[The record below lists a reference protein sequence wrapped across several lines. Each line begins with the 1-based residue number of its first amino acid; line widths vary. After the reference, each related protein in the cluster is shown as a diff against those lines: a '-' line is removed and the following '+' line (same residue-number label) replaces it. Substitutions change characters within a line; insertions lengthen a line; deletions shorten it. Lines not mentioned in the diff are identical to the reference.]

1 MVVTKTFDVDLVRLE
16 VPPTWACMQ
25 GDANSRAICYRLY
38 ADGSSYEIPSGVS
51 LRIAYEKADKTSGV
65 YSQLPD
71 GSSAYEISGNT
82 VTIRLIEDISAKSGM
97 ALVQPILY
105 DSDGN
110 TLGIWYTEIIVRRG
124 VSKESSSTGVN
135 YSSYENDIGTLQA
148 KVKRLESLVDGG
160 STPETYGITQ
170 SCTNCTSSSNISAVN
185 KNDSFTATYT
195 PDSGYS
201 SVSFIVKMGG
211 TDITTSSVSGNKV
224 TISKV
229 TGNVA
234 ITANGVREIT
244 YTVSFSGVSG
254 IPSQTV
260 AAGGY
265 ASEPATPTK
274 DGYIFDGWYNGN
286 SKWNFKTDKVT
297 SNITLT
303 AKFNELKKYTIT
315 TNYSESGIP
324 SKTTTVNSGESYS
337 ATIEIPYAN
346 YRFESATVKMGGMD
360 ITSTALSGKKVTINK
375 VTDNVVITVN
385 VNQTFQII
393 KTTRGV
399 TLSNTTSVIAK
410 GSSYECTVTPTSGYN
425 AVTITVRQG
434 SSTGTDVTGKYVSGN
449 KINIP
454 SVTFDVYIT
463 ANGVREITYTVS
475 FSGVSGIP
483 SQTVAAGGYASE
495 PATPTKDG
503 YIFDGW
509 YNGNSKWNFKTD
521 KVTSNITL
529 TAKFN
534 ELKKYTITTNYSE
547 SGIPSK
553 TTTVNSGESYSAT
566 IEIPYA
572 NYRFESATVKM
583 GGMDITSTALSGK
596 KVTINKVTDNVV
608 ITVNVNQT
616 FQIIKTTR
624 GVTLSNTTSVIA
636 KGSSYECTV
645 TPTSGYNAVTITVR
659 QGSSTGTD
667 VTGKYVSGNKI
678 NIPSVTFDVYITANG
693 YTLSNYDVVNNL
705 TNCTTSNNATTV
717 EADAHYTAT
726 VTRSGDYKLKAL
738 TVKMGGTDITRD
750 VVTYSTGSYGI
761 RTYISATIDIPKVT
775 GKVEITGT
783 GAMWHWMK
791 LTYSSCSKKQTTG
804 CVDDSVHANYAWDG
818 DTFVQAYKPDKGYTS
833 VSITVK
839 RGGSSGTDVT
849 SNVVGKT
856 TIDGVSYDSVTIS
869 NVKDEYYIRASGT
882 T

>member
-1 MVVTKTFDVDLVRLE
+1 MVVTKTFNVDLVRLE

-38 ADGSSYEIPSGVS
+38 ADGLSYEIPSGVS

-110 TLGIWYTEIIVRRG
+110 TLGIWYTEIVVRRG

-195 PDSGYS
+195 PNSGFS

-211 TDITTSSVSGNKV
+211 TDITTSSVRGNKV

-234 ITANGVREIT
+234 ITANGVRETT

-265 ASEPATPTK
+265 VSEPATPTK

-315 TNYSESGIP
+315 TNYSESSIP

-337 ATIEIPYAN
+337 ATIQIPYAN
-346 YRFESATVKMGGMD
+346 YGFESATVKMGGRD

-385 VNQTFQII
+385 VHQTFQIV
-393 KTTRGV
+393 KTTYGV
-399 TLSNTTSVIAK
+399 TLSNTASAIAK

-425 AVTITVRQG
+425 AVTITVR
-434 SSTGTDVTGKYVSGN
+434 
-449 KINIP
+449 
-454 SVTFDVYIT
+454 
-463 ANGVREITYTVS
+463 E
-475 FSGVSGIP
+475 
-483 SQTVAAGGYASE
+483 
-495 PATPTKDG
+495 
-503 YIFDGW
+503 
-509 YNGNSKWNFKTD
+509 
-521 KVTSNITL
+521 
-529 TAKFN
+529 
-534 ELKKYTITTNYSE
+534 
-547 SGIPSK
+547 
-553 TTTVNSGESYSAT
+553 
-566 IEIPYA
+566 
-572 NYRFESATVKM
+572 
-583 GGMDITSTALSGK
+583 
-596 KVTINKVTDNVV
+596 
-608 ITVNVNQT
+608 
-616 FQIIKTTR
+616 
-624 GVTLSNTTSVIA
+624 
-636 KGSSYECTV
+636 
-645 TPTSGYNAVTITVR
+645 
-659 QGSSTGTD
+659 GSSTGTD

-705 TNCTTSNNATTV
+705 TNCTTSNNATSV

-738 TVKMGGTDITRD
+738 TVKMGGTDITHD
-750 VVTYSTGSYGI
+750 VVTYSTGFYGV
-761 RTYISATIDIPKVT
+761 RTYISATIDIPKIT

-791 LTYSSCSKKQTTG
+791 LTYSSCSTKQTTG

-818 DTFVQAYKPDKGYTS
+818 DTFVQAYEPDKGYTS

>member
-1 MVVTKTFDVDLVRLE
+1 MVVTKTFNVDLVRLE

-110 TLGIWYTEIIVRRG
+110 TLGIWCTEIIVRRG

-195 PDSGYS
+195 PNSGFS
-201 SVSFIVKMGG
+201 SVSFIIKMGG
-211 TDITTSSVSGNKV
+211 TDITTSSVNGNKV
-224 TISKV
+224 TINKV

-234 ITANGVREIT
+234 ITANGVRKIT

-265 ASEPATPTK
+265 ASEPPTPTK

-346 YRFESATVKMGGMD
+346 YGFESATVKMGGRD

-385 VNQTFQII
+385 VHQTFQIVA
-393 KTTRGV
+393 TTYGV
-399 TLSNTTSVIAK
+399 TLSNTTSVIK
-410 GSSYECTVTPTSGYN
+410 RGSSYECTVTPTSGYN
-425 AVTITVRQG
+425 AVTITVHEG
-434 SSTGTDVTGKYVSGN
+434 SSTGTDVTNKYVSGN

-454 SVTFDVYIT
+454 SVTF
-463 ANGVREITYTVS
+463 N
-475 FSGVSGIP
+475 
-483 SQTVAAGGYASE
+483 
-495 PATPTKDG
+495 
-503 YIFDGW
+503 
-509 YNGNSKWNFKTD
+509 
-521 KVTSNITL
+521 
-529 TAKFN
+529 
-534 ELKKYTITTNYSE
+534 
-547 SGIPSK
+547 
-553 TTTVNSGESYSAT
+553 
-566 IEIPYA
+566 
-572 NYRFESATVKM
+572 
-583 GGMDITSTALSGK
+583 
-596 KVTINKVTDNVV
+596 
-608 ITVNVNQT
+608 
-616 FQIIKTTR
+616 
-624 GVTLSNTTSVIA
+624 
-636 KGSSYECTV
+636 
-645 TPTSGYNAVTITVR
+645 
-659 QGSSTGTD
+659 
-667 VTGKYVSGNKI
+667 
-678 NIPSVTFDVYITANG
+678 VYITANG

-738 TVKMGGTDITRD
+738 TVKMGGTDITHD
-750 VVTYSTGSYGI
+750 VVTYSTGSYGV
-761 RTYISATIDIPKVT
+761 RTYISATIDIPKIT

-791 LTYSSCSKKQTTG
+791 LTYSSCSTKQTTG

-818 DTFVQAYKPDKGYTS
+818 DTFVQAYEPDKGYTS

-882 T
+882 RESDTL

>member
-1 MVVTKTFDVDLVRLE
+1 MVVTKTFNVDLVRLE

-38 ADGSSYEIPSGVS
+38 ADGLSYEIPSGVS

-82 VTIRLIEDISAKSGM
+82 VTIRLIEDVSAKSGM
-97 ALVQPILY
+97 ALIQPILY

-195 PDSGYS
+195 PNSGFS

-234 ITANGVREIT
+234 ITANGVRETT

-265 ASEPATPTK
+265 ASEPPIPTK

-346 YRFESATVKMGGMD
+346 YGFESATVKMGGRD
-360 ITSTALSGKKVTINK
+360 ITSTALSGKKVT
-375 VTDNVVITVN
+375 DNVVITVN
-385 VNQTFQII
+385 VHQTFRIVA
-393 KTTRGV
+393 TTYGV
-399 TLSNTTSVIAK
+399 TLSNTTSVIK
-410 GSSYECTVTPTSGYN
+410 RGSSYECTVTPTSGYN

-434 SSTGTDVTGKYVSGN
+434 SSTGTDVTNKYVSGN

-454 SVTFDVYIT
+454 SVTF
-463 ANGVREITYTVS
+463 N
-475 FSGVSGIP
+475 
-483 SQTVAAGGYASE
+483 
-495 PATPTKDG
+495 
-503 YIFDGW
+503 
-509 YNGNSKWNFKTD
+509 
-521 KVTSNITL
+521 
-529 TAKFN
+529 
-534 ELKKYTITTNYSE
+534 
-547 SGIPSK
+547 
-553 TTTVNSGESYSAT
+553 
-566 IEIPYA
+566 
-572 NYRFESATVKM
+572 
-583 GGMDITSTALSGK
+583 
-596 KVTINKVTDNVV
+596 
-608 ITVNVNQT
+608 
-616 FQIIKTTR
+616 
-624 GVTLSNTTSVIA
+624 
-636 KGSSYECTV
+636 
-645 TPTSGYNAVTITVR
+645 
-659 QGSSTGTD
+659 
-667 VTGKYVSGNKI
+667 
-678 NIPSVTFDVYITANG
+678 VYITANG

-717 EADAHYTAT
+717 EADASYTAT
-726 VTRSGDYKLKAL
+726 VTHSPDYALKTL
-738 TVKMGGTDITRD
+738 TVKMGGTDITND
-750 VVTYSTGSYGI
+750 VVTYSTNKYNVP
-761 RTYISATIDIPKVT
+761 TYVSASIKIPKVT
-775 GKVEITGT
+775 GKVEITGIGAHQYNMFGTKSGCSLYRESGTISGWT
-783 GAMWHWMK
+783 GVVWE
-791 LTYSSCSKKQTTG
+791 G
-804 CVDDSVHANYAWDG
+804 ANYNAL
-818 DTFVQAYKPDKGYTS
+818 YKPSSEYTR

-839 RGGSSGTDVT
+839 KGSSSGTDVT
-849 SNVVGKT
+849 SSVVGKT
-856 TIDGVSYDSVTIS
+856 TFNGVSYDSVTIY
-869 NVKDEYYIRASGT
+869 NVKDNYYINARGT

>member
-1 MVVTKTFDVDLVRLE
+1 MVVTKTFNVDLVRLE

-38 ADGSSYEIPSGVS
+38 ADGLSYEIPSGVS

-160 STPETYGITQ
+160 STSETYGITQ

-195 PDSGYS
+195 PNSGFS

-234 ITANGVREIT
+234 ITANGVRETT

-265 ASEPATPTK
+265 ASEPPTPTK

-315 TNYSESGIP
+315 TNYSDSSIP

-337 ATIEIPYAN
+337 ATIQIPYAN
-346 YRFESATVKMGGMD
+346 YGFESATVKMGGRD

-385 VNQTFQII
+385 VHQTFQIVA
-393 KTTRGV
+393 TTRGV
-399 TLSNTTSVIAK
+399 TLSNTTSVVK
-410 GSSYECTVTPTSGYN
+410 RGSSYECTVTPTSGYN
-425 AVTITVRQG
+425 AVTITVHEG
-434 SSTGTDVTGKYVSGN
+434 SSTGTDVTNKYVSGN

-454 SVTFDVYIT
+454 SVTF
-463 ANGVREITYTVS
+463 N
-475 FSGVSGIP
+475 
-483 SQTVAAGGYASE
+483 
-495 PATPTKDG
+495 
-503 YIFDGW
+503 
-509 YNGNSKWNFKTD
+509 
-521 KVTSNITL
+521 
-529 TAKFN
+529 
-534 ELKKYTITTNYSE
+534 
-547 SGIPSK
+547 
-553 TTTVNSGESYSAT
+553 
-566 IEIPYA
+566 
-572 NYRFESATVKM
+572 
-583 GGMDITSTALSGK
+583 
-596 KVTINKVTDNVV
+596 
-608 ITVNVNQT
+608 
-616 FQIIKTTR
+616 
-624 GVTLSNTTSVIA
+624 
-636 KGSSYECTV
+636 
-645 TPTSGYNAVTITVR
+645 
-659 QGSSTGTD
+659 
-667 VTGKYVSGNKI
+667 
-678 NIPSVTFDVYITANG
+678 VYITANG

-705 TNCTTSNNATTV
+705 TNCTTSNNATSV

-738 TVKMGGTDITRD
+738 TVKMGGTDITHD

-761 RTYISATIDIPKVT
+761 RTYISATIDIPKIT

-791 LTYSSCSKKQTTG
+791 LTYSSCSTKQTTG

-818 DTFVQAYKPDKGYTS
+818 DTFVQAYEPDKGYTS

-869 NVKDEYYIRASGT
+869 NVKDTYYIRASGT
-882 T
+882 R

>member
-1 MVVTKTFDVDLVRLE
+1 MVVTKTFNVDLVRLE

-38 ADGSSYEIPSGVS
+38 ADGLSYEIPSGVS

-82 VTIRLIEDISAKSGM
+82 VTIRLIEDVSAKSGM
-97 ALVQPILY
+97 ALIQPILY

-195 PDSGYS
+195 PNSGFS

-234 ITANGVREIT
+234 ITANGVRETT

-265 ASEPATPTK
+265 ASEPPIPTK

-346 YRFESATVKMGGMD
+346 YGFESATVKMGGRD

-385 VNQTFQII
+385 VHQTFRIVA
-393 KTTRGV
+393 TTYGV
-399 TLSNTTSVIAK
+399 TLSNTTSVIK
-410 GSSYECTVTPTSGYN
+410 RGSSYECTVTPTSGYN

-434 SSTGTDVTGKYVSGN
+434 SSTGTDVTNKYVSGN

-454 SVTFDVYIT
+454 SVTF
-463 ANGVREITYTVS
+463 N
-475 FSGVSGIP
+475 
-483 SQTVAAGGYASE
+483 
-495 PATPTKDG
+495 
-503 YIFDGW
+503 
-509 YNGNSKWNFKTD
+509 
-521 KVTSNITL
+521 
-529 TAKFN
+529 
-534 ELKKYTITTNYSE
+534 
-547 SGIPSK
+547 
-553 TTTVNSGESYSAT
+553 
-566 IEIPYA
+566 
-572 NYRFESATVKM
+572 
-583 GGMDITSTALSGK
+583 
-596 KVTINKVTDNVV
+596 
-608 ITVNVNQT
+608 
-616 FQIIKTTR
+616 
-624 GVTLSNTTSVIA
+624 
-636 KGSSYECTV
+636 
-645 TPTSGYNAVTITVR
+645 
-659 QGSSTGTD
+659 
-667 VTGKYVSGNKI
+667 
-678 NIPSVTFDVYITANG
+678 VYITANG

-705 TNCTTSNNATTV
+705 TNCTTSNNATTM
-717 EADAHYTAT
+717 EADASYTAT
-726 VTRSGDYKLKAL
+726 VTHSPDYALKTL
-738 TVKMGGTDITRD
+738 TVKMGGTDITND
-750 VVTYSTGSYGI
+750 VVTYSTNKYNVP
-761 RTYISATIDIPKVT
+761 TYVSASIKIPKVT
-775 GKVEITGT
+775 GKVEITGIGAHQYNMFGTKSGCSLYRESGTISGWT
-783 GAMWHWMK
+783 GVVWE
-791 LTYSSCSKKQTTG
+791 G
-804 CVDDSVHANYAWDG
+804 ANYNAL
-818 DTFVQAYKPDKGYTS
+818 YKPSSEYTR

-839 RGGSSGTDVT
+839 KGSSSGTDVT
-849 SNVVGKT
+849 SSVVGKT
-856 TIDGVSYDSVTIS
+856 TFNGVSYDSVTIY
-869 NVKDEYYIRASGT
+869 NVKDNYYINARGT

>member
-1 MVVTKTFDVDLVRLE
+1 MVVTKMFNVDLVRLE

-110 TLGIWYTEIIVRRG
+110 TLGIWCTEIIVRRG

-195 PDSGYS
+195 PNSGYS

-234 ITANGVREIT
+234 ITANGVRETT

-315 TNYSESGIP
+315 TNYSESSIP

-337 ATIEIPYAN
+337 ATIQISYAN
-346 YRFESATVKMGGMD
+346 YGFESATVKMGGRD

-385 VNQTFQII
+385 VHQTFQIVA
-393 KTTRGV
+393 TTRGV
-399 TLSNTTSVIAK
+399 TLSNTTSVIK
-410 GSSYECTVTPTSGYN
+410 RGSSYECTVTPTSGYN
-425 AVTITVRQG
+425 AVTITVHEG
-434 SSTGTDVTGKYVSGN
+434 SSTGTDVTNKYVSGN

-454 SVTFDVYIT
+454 SVTF
-463 ANGVREITYTVS
+463 N
-475 FSGVSGIP
+475 
-483 SQTVAAGGYASE
+483 
-495 PATPTKDG
+495 
-503 YIFDGW
+503 
-509 YNGNSKWNFKTD
+509 
-521 KVTSNITL
+521 
-529 TAKFN
+529 
-534 ELKKYTITTNYSE
+534 
-547 SGIPSK
+547 
-553 TTTVNSGESYSAT
+553 
-566 IEIPYA
+566 
-572 NYRFESATVKM
+572 
-583 GGMDITSTALSGK
+583 
-596 KVTINKVTDNVV
+596 
-608 ITVNVNQT
+608 
-616 FQIIKTTR
+616 
-624 GVTLSNTTSVIA
+624 
-636 KGSSYECTV
+636 
-645 TPTSGYNAVTITVR
+645 
-659 QGSSTGTD
+659 
-667 VTGKYVSGNKI
+667 
-678 NIPSVTFDVYITANG
+678 VYITANG

-705 TNCTTSNNATTV
+705 TNCTTSNNATSV

-738 TVKMGGTDITRD
+738 TVKMGGTDITHD
-750 VVTYSTGSYGI
+750 VVTYSTGSYGV
-761 RTYISATIDIPKVT
+761 RTYISATIDIPKIT

-791 LTYSSCSKKQTTG
+791 LTYSSCSTKQTTG

-818 DTFVQAYKPDKGYTS
+818 DTFVQAYEPDKGYTS

-882 T
+882 R

>member
-1 MVVTKTFDVDLVRLE
+1 MVVTKTFNVDLVRLE

-82 VTIRLIEDISAKSGM
+82 VIIRLIEDISAKSGM

-110 TLGIWYTEIIVRRG
+110 TLGIWCTEIVVRRG

-135 YSSYENDIGTLQA
+135 YSSYENDIGILQA

-195 PDSGYS
+195 PNSGYS

-234 ITANGVREIT
+234 ITANGVRETT

-303 AKFNELKKYTIT
+303 AKFNELTKYTIT

-324 SKTTTVNSGESYS
+324 SKITIVHSGESYS
-337 ATIEIPYAN
+337 AAIEIPSN
-346 YRFESATVKMGGMD
+346 YGFESATVKMGGRD
-360 ITSTALSGKKVTINK
+360 ITSTALSGKKVTINN

-385 VNQTFQII
+385 VHQTFQIV
-393 KTTRGV
+393 KTTYGV

-425 AVTITVRQG
+425 AVTITVREG

-454 SVTFDVYIT
+454 SVTF
-463 ANGVREITYTVS
+463 N
-475 FSGVSGIP
+475 
-483 SQTVAAGGYASE
+483 
-495 PATPTKDG
+495 
-503 YIFDGW
+503 
-509 YNGNSKWNFKTD
+509 
-521 KVTSNITL
+521 
-529 TAKFN
+529 
-534 ELKKYTITTNYSE
+534 
-547 SGIPSK
+547 
-553 TTTVNSGESYSAT
+553 
-566 IEIPYA
+566 
-572 NYRFESATVKM
+572 
-583 GGMDITSTALSGK
+583 
-596 KVTINKVTDNVV
+596 
-608 ITVNVNQT
+608 
-616 FQIIKTTR
+616 
-624 GVTLSNTTSVIA
+624 
-636 KGSSYECTV
+636 
-645 TPTSGYNAVTITVR
+645 
-659 QGSSTGTD
+659 
-667 VTGKYVSGNKI
+667 
-678 NIPSVTFDVYITANG
+678 VYITANG

-717 EADAHYTAT
+717 EADASYTAT
-726 VTRSGDYKLKAL
+726 VTHSPDYALKTL
-738 TVKMGGTDITRD
+738 TVKMGGTDITND
-750 VVTYSTGSYGI
+750 VVTYSTNKYNVP
-761 RTYISATIDIPKVT
+761 TYVSASIKIPKVT
-775 GKVEITGT
+775 GKVEITGIGAHQYNMLGTKSGCSLYRESGMISGWT
-783 GAMWHWMK
+783 GVVWE
-791 LTYSSCSKKQTTG
+791 G
-804 CVDDSVHANYAWDG
+804 ANYNAL
-818 DTFVQAYKPDKGYTS
+818 YKPSSEYTR

-839 RGGSSGTDVT
+839 KGSSSGTDVT
-849 SNVVGKT
+849 SSVVGKT
-856 TIDGVSYDSVTIS
+856 TFNGVSYDSVTIY
-869 NVKDEYYIRASGT
+869 NVKDNYYINARGT

>member
-1 MVVTKTFDVDLVRLE
+1 MVVTKTFNVDLVRLE

-38 ADGSSYEIPSGVS
+38 ADGLSYEIPSGVS

-97 ALVQPILY
+97 ALIQPILY

-110 TLGIWYTEIIVRRG
+110 TLGIWYTEIVVRRE

-135 YSSYENDIGTLQA
+135 YSSYENDIGILQA

-195 PDSGYS
+195 PNSGFS

-234 ITANGVREIT
+234 ITANGVRKIT

-346 YRFESATVKMGGMD
+346 YRFESATVKMGGRD

-385 VNQTFQII
+385 VHQTFQIVA
-393 KTTRGV
+393 TTYGV
-399 TLSNTTSVIAK
+399 TLSNTTSVIK
-410 GSSYECTVTPTSGYN
+410 RGSSYECTVTPTSGYN

-434 SSTGTDVTGKYVSGN
+434 SSTGTDVTNKYVSGN

-454 SVTFDVYIT
+454 SVTF
-463 ANGVREITYTVS
+463 N
-475 FSGVSGIP
+475 
-483 SQTVAAGGYASE
+483 
-495 PATPTKDG
+495 
-503 YIFDGW
+503 
-509 YNGNSKWNFKTD
+509 
-521 KVTSNITL
+521 
-529 TAKFN
+529 
-534 ELKKYTITTNYSE
+534 
-547 SGIPSK
+547 
-553 TTTVNSGESYSAT
+553 
-566 IEIPYA
+566 
-572 NYRFESATVKM
+572 
-583 GGMDITSTALSGK
+583 
-596 KVTINKVTDNVV
+596 
-608 ITVNVNQT
+608 
-616 FQIIKTTR
+616 
-624 GVTLSNTTSVIA
+624 
-636 KGSSYECTV
+636 
-645 TPTSGYNAVTITVR
+645 
-659 QGSSTGTD
+659 
-667 VTGKYVSGNKI
+667 
-678 NIPSVTFDVYITANG
+678 VYITANG

-705 TNCTTSNNATTV
+705 TNCTTSNNATSV

-738 TVKMGGTDITRD
+738 TVKMGGTDITHD
-750 VVTYSTGSYGI
+750 VVTYSTGSYGV
-761 RTYISATIDIPKVT
+761 RTYISATIDIPKIT

-791 LTYSSCSKKQTTG
+791 LTYSSCSTKQTTG

-818 DTFVQAYKPDKGYTS
+818 DTFVQAYEPDKGYTS

-882 T
+882 R

>member
-1 MVVTKTFDVDLVRLE
+1 MVVTKTFNVDLVRLE
-16 VPPTWACMQ
+16 VPPTRACMQ

-38 ADGSSYEIPSGVS
+38 ADGLSYEIPSGVS

-110 TLGIWYTEIIVRRG
+110 ILGIWYTEIVVRRG

-195 PDSGYS
+195 PNSGFS

-211 TDITTSSVSGNKV
+211 TDITTSSVRGNKV
-224 TISKV
+224 AISKV

-234 ITANGVREIT
+234 ITANGVRETT

-265 ASEPATPTK
+265 VSEPATPTK

-315 TNYSESGIP
+315 TNYSESSIP

-337 ATIEIPYAN
+337 ATIQIPYAN
-346 YRFESATVKMGGMD
+346 YGFESATVKMGGRD

-385 VNQTFQII
+385 VHQTFQIV
-393 KTTRGV
+393 KTTYGV
-399 TLSNTTSVIAK
+399 TLSNTTNVIAK

-425 AVTITVRQG
+425 AVTITVR
-434 SSTGTDVTGKYVSGN
+434 
-449 KINIP
+449 
-454 SVTFDVYIT
+454 
-463 ANGVREITYTVS
+463 E
-475 FSGVSGIP
+475 
-483 SQTVAAGGYASE
+483 
-495 PATPTKDG
+495 
-503 YIFDGW
+503 
-509 YNGNSKWNFKTD
+509 
-521 KVTSNITL
+521 
-529 TAKFN
+529 
-534 ELKKYTITTNYSE
+534 
-547 SGIPSK
+547 
-553 TTTVNSGESYSAT
+553 
-566 IEIPYA
+566 
-572 NYRFESATVKM
+572 
-583 GGMDITSTALSGK
+583 
-596 KVTINKVTDNVV
+596 
-608 ITVNVNQT
+608 
-616 FQIIKTTR
+616 
-624 GVTLSNTTSVIA
+624 
-636 KGSSYECTV
+636 
-645 TPTSGYNAVTITVR
+645 
-659 QGSSTGTD
+659 GSSTGTD

-705 TNCTTSNNATTV
+705 TNCTTSNNATSV

-738 TVKMGGTDITRD
+738 TVKMGGTDITHD
-750 VVTYSTGSYGI
+750 VVTYSTGSYGV
-761 RTYISATIDIPKVT
+761 RTYISATIDIPKIT

-791 LTYSSCSKKQTTG
+791 LTYSSCSTKQTTG

-818 DTFVQAYKPDKGYTS
+818 DTFVQAYEPDKGYTS

>member
-1 MVVTKTFDVDLVRLE
+1 MVVTKTFNVDLVRLE

-25 GDANSRAICYRLY
+25 GDANSRAICYQLY
-38 ADGSSYEIPSGVS
+38 ADGLRYEIPSGVS

-110 TLGIWYTEIIVRRG
+110 TLGIWYTEIVVRRG

-170 SCTNCTSSSNISAVN
+170 SCTNCTSSSSISAVN

-195 PDSGYS
+195 PNSGFS

-211 TDITTSSVSGNKV
+211 TDITTSSVRGNKV

-265 ASEPATPTK
+265 ASEPPTPTK

-337 ATIEIPYAN
+337 ATIQIPYAN
-346 YRFESATVKMGGMD
+346 YGFESATVKMGGRD

-385 VNQTFQII
+385 VHQTFQIV
-393 KTTRGV
+393 KTTYGV
-399 TLSNTTSVIAK
+399 TLSNTASVIAK

-425 AVTITVRQG
+425 AVTITVR
-434 SSTGTDVTGKYVSGN
+434 
-449 KINIP
+449 
-454 SVTFDVYIT
+454 
-463 ANGVREITYTVS
+463 E
-475 FSGVSGIP
+475 
-483 SQTVAAGGYASE
+483 
-495 PATPTKDG
+495 
-503 YIFDGW
+503 
-509 YNGNSKWNFKTD
+509 
-521 KVTSNITL
+521 
-529 TAKFN
+529 
-534 ELKKYTITTNYSE
+534 
-547 SGIPSK
+547 
-553 TTTVNSGESYSAT
+553 
-566 IEIPYA
+566 
-572 NYRFESATVKM
+572 
-583 GGMDITSTALSGK
+583 
-596 KVTINKVTDNVV
+596 
-608 ITVNVNQT
+608 
-616 FQIIKTTR
+616 
-624 GVTLSNTTSVIA
+624 
-636 KGSSYECTV
+636 
-645 TPTSGYNAVTITVR
+645 
-659 QGSSTGTD
+659 GSSTGTD

-705 TNCTTSNNATTV
+705 TNCTTSNNATSV

-738 TVKMGGTDITRD
+738 TVKMGGTDITHD
-750 VVTYSTGSYGI
+750 VVTYSTGSYGV
-761 RTYISATIDIPKVT
+761 RTYISATIDIPKIT

-791 LTYSSCSKKQTTG
+791 LTYSSCSTKQTTG

-818 DTFVQAYKPDKGYTS
+818 DTFVQAYEPNKGYTS

>member
-1 MVVTKTFDVDLVRLE
+1 MVVTKTFNVDLVRLE

-38 ADGSSYEIPSGVS
+38 ADGLSYEIPSGVS

-110 TLGIWYTEIIVRRG
+110 TLGIWYTEIVVRRG

-195 PDSGYS
+195 PNSGFS

-211 TDITTSSVSGNKV
+211 TDITTSSVRGNKV

-234 ITANGVREIT
+234 ITANGVRETT

-265 ASEPATPTK
+265 VSEPATPTK

-315 TNYSESGIP
+315 TNYSESSIP

-337 ATIEIPYAN
+337 ATIQIPYAN
-346 YRFESATVKMGGMD
+346 YGFESATVKMGGRD

-385 VNQTFQII
+385 VHQTFQIV
-393 KTTRGV
+393 KTTYGV
-399 TLSNTTSVIAK
+399 TLSNTASVIAK

-425 AVTITVRQG
+425 AVTITVR
-434 SSTGTDVTGKYVSGN
+434 
-449 KINIP
+449 
-454 SVTFDVYIT
+454 
-463 ANGVREITYTVS
+463 E
-475 FSGVSGIP
+475 
-483 SQTVAAGGYASE
+483 
-495 PATPTKDG
+495 
-503 YIFDGW
+503 
-509 YNGNSKWNFKTD
+509 
-521 KVTSNITL
+521 
-529 TAKFN
+529 
-534 ELKKYTITTNYSE
+534 
-547 SGIPSK
+547 
-553 TTTVNSGESYSAT
+553 
-566 IEIPYA
+566 
-572 NYRFESATVKM
+572 
-583 GGMDITSTALSGK
+583 
-596 KVTINKVTDNVV
+596 
-608 ITVNVNQT
+608 
-616 FQIIKTTR
+616 
-624 GVTLSNTTSVIA
+624 
-636 KGSSYECTV
+636 
-645 TPTSGYNAVTITVR
+645 
-659 QGSSTGTD
+659 GSSTGTD

-705 TNCTTSNNATTV
+705 TNCTTSNNATSV

-738 TVKMGGTDITRD
+738 TVKMGGTDITHD
-750 VVTYSTGSYGI
+750 VVTYSTGSYGV
-761 RTYISATIDIPKVT
+761 RTYISATIDIPKIT

-791 LTYSSCSKKQTTG
+791 LTYSSCSTKQTTG

-818 DTFVQAYKPDKGYTS
+818 DTFVQAYEPDKGYTS

>member
-1 MVVTKTFDVDLVRLE
+1 MVVTKTFNVDLVRLE

-97 ALVQPILY
+97 ALIQPILY

-110 TLGIWYTEIIVRRG
+110 TLGIWYTEIVVRRG

-195 PDSGYS
+195 PNSGYS

-234 ITANGVREIT
+234 ITANGVRKIT

-315 TNYSESGIP
+315 TNYSESSIP

-337 ATIEIPYAN
+337 ATIQIPYAN
-346 YRFESATVKMGGMD
+346 YGFESATVKMGGRD

-385 VNQTFQII
+385 VHQTFQIV
-393 KTTRGV
+393 KTTYGV
-399 TLSNTTSVIAK
+399 TLSNTTSVIEK

-425 AVTITVRQG
+425 AVTITVR
-434 SSTGTDVTGKYVSGN
+434 
-449 KINIP
+449 
-454 SVTFDVYIT
+454 
-463 ANGVREITYTVS
+463 E
-475 FSGVSGIP
+475 
-483 SQTVAAGGYASE
+483 
-495 PATPTKDG
+495 
-503 YIFDGW
+503 
-509 YNGNSKWNFKTD
+509 
-521 KVTSNITL
+521 
-529 TAKFN
+529 
-534 ELKKYTITTNYSE
+534 
-547 SGIPSK
+547 
-553 TTTVNSGESYSAT
+553 
-566 IEIPYA
+566 
-572 NYRFESATVKM
+572 
-583 GGMDITSTALSGK
+583 
-596 KVTINKVTDNVV
+596 
-608 ITVNVNQT
+608 
-616 FQIIKTTR
+616 
-624 GVTLSNTTSVIA
+624 
-636 KGSSYECTV
+636 
-645 TPTSGYNAVTITVR
+645 
-659 QGSSTGTD
+659 GSSTGTD

-717 EADAHYTAT
+717 EADASYTAT
-726 VTRSGDYKLKAL
+726 VTHSPDYALKTL
-738 TVKMGGTDITRD
+738 TVKMGGTDITND
-750 VVTYSTGSYGI
+750 VVTHSTNKYNI
-761 RTYISATIDIPKVT
+761 PTYVSASIKIPKVT
-775 GKVEITGT
+775 GKVEITGIGAHQYNMLSTKSGCSLYRESGMISGWT
-783 GAMWHWMK
+783 GVVWE
-791 LTYSSCSKKQTTG
+791 G
-804 CVDDSVHANYAWDG
+804 ANYNAL
-818 DTFVQAYKPDKGYTS
+818 YKPSSEYTR

-839 RGGSSGTDVT
+839 KGSSSGTDVT
-849 SNVVGKT
+849 SSVVGKT
-856 TIDGVSYDSVTIS
+856 TFNGVSYDSVTIY
-869 NVKDEYYIRASGT
+869 NVKDNYYINARGT

>member
-1 MVVTKTFDVDLVRLE
+1 MVVTKTFNVDLVRLE

-110 TLGIWYTEIIVRRG
+110 TLGIWCTEIIVRRG

-160 STPETYGITQ
+160 STTETYGVTQ
-170 SCTNCTSSSNISAVN
+170 SCTNCTSSSNVSAVN

-195 PDSGYS
+195 PNSGYS
-201 SVSFIVKMGG
+201 SVSLIVKMGG
-211 TDITTSSVSGNKV
+211 TDITTSSVSDNKV

-229 TGNVA
+229 TGNVY
-234 ITANGVREIT
+234 ISANGVKKIT

-265 ASEPATPTK
+265 ASEPPTPTK

-315 TNYSESGIP
+315 TNYSESSIP

-337 ATIEIPYAN
+337 ATIEIPSNYA
-346 YRFESATVKMGGMD
+346 FKSATVKMGGTD

-393 KTTRGV
+393 TTTRGV

-434 SSTGTDVTGKYVSGN
+434 SSNGTDVTDKYVSGN

-454 SVTFDVYIT
+454 SVTFNVYI
-463 ANGVREITYTVS
+463 S
-475 FSGVSGIP
+475 
-483 SQTVAAGGYASE
+483 
-495 PATPTKDG
+495 
-503 YIFDGW
+503 
-509 YNGNSKWNFKTD
+509 
-521 KVTSNITL
+521 
-529 TAKFN
+529 
-534 ELKKYTITTNYSE
+534 
-547 SGIPSK
+547 
-553 TTTVNSGESYSAT
+553 
-566 IEIPYA
+566 
-572 NYRFESATVKM
+572 
-583 GGMDITSTALSGK
+583 
-596 KVTINKVTDNVV
+596 
-608 ITVNVNQT
+608 
-616 FQIIKTTR
+616 
-624 GVTLSNTTSVIA
+624 
-636 KGSSYECTV
+636 
-645 TPTSGYNAVTITVR
+645 
-659 QGSSTGTD
+659 
-667 VTGKYVSGNKI
+667 
-678 NIPSVTFDVYITANG
+678 ANG
-693 YTLSNYDVVNNL
+693 YVKQFDVTNNL

-717 EADAHYTAT
+717 EADASYTAT
-726 VTRSGDYKLKAL
+726 VTQSGDYKLKAL
-738 TVKMGGTDITRD
+738 TVKMGGTDITND

-761 RTYISATIDIPKVT
+761 RTYISATINIPKVT
-775 GKVEITGT
+775 GNVEITGT

-791 LTYSSCSKKQTTG
+791 LTYSSCSTKQTTG
-804 CVDDSVHANYAWDG
+804 CVDDGAHANYAWDG
-818 DTFVQAYKPDKGYTS
+818 DTFVQAYKPDKGYTR
-833 VSITVK
+833 VSITVE
-839 RGGSSGTDVT
+839 RGLSNGTNVT

-869 NVKDEYYIRASGT
+869 NVKDEYYIKASGIR
-882 T
+882 

>member
-38 ADGSSYEIPSGVS
+38 ADGSNYEIPSGVS

-195 PDSGYS
+195 PKSGYS

-211 TDITTSSVSGNKV
+211 TDITTSSVSGNTV

-297 SNITLT
+297 RNITLT

-337 ATIEIPYAN
+337 AIIEIPYAN
-346 YRFESATVKMGGMD
+346 YGFESATVKMGGRD

-385 VNQTFQII
+385 VHQTFQIV
-393 KTTRGV
+393 KTTYGV

-425 AVTITVRQG
+425 AVTITVR
-434 SSTGTDVTGKYVSGN
+434 
-449 KINIP
+449 
-454 SVTFDVYIT
+454 
-463 ANGVREITYTVS
+463 E
-475 FSGVSGIP
+475 
-483 SQTVAAGGYASE
+483 
-495 PATPTKDG
+495 
-503 YIFDGW
+503 
-509 YNGNSKWNFKTD
+509 
-521 KVTSNITL
+521 
-529 TAKFN
+529 
-534 ELKKYTITTNYSE
+534 
-547 SGIPSK
+547 
-553 TTTVNSGESYSAT
+553 
-566 IEIPYA
+566 
-572 NYRFESATVKM
+572 
-583 GGMDITSTALSGK
+583 
-596 KVTINKVTDNVV
+596 
-608 ITVNVNQT
+608 
-616 FQIIKTTR
+616 
-624 GVTLSNTTSVIA
+624 
-636 KGSSYECTV
+636 
-645 TPTSGYNAVTITVR
+645 
-659 QGSSTGTD
+659 GSSTGTD

-726 VTRSGDYKLKAL
+726 VTRSGNYKLKAL

-750 VVTYSTGSYGI
+750 VVTYSTGSYGV
-761 RTYISATIDIPKVT
+761 RTYISAAIDIPKVT

-791 LTYSSCSKKQTTG
+791 LTYSSCSTKQTTG

-839 RGGSSGTDVT
+839 RGSSSGTDVT

-869 NVKDEYYIRASGT
+869 NVKDEYYIKASGT
-882 T
+882 R

>member
-1 MVVTKTFDVDLVRLE
+1 
-16 VPPTWACMQ
+16 
-25 GDANSRAICYRLY
+25 
-38 ADGSSYEIPSGVS
+38 
-51 LRIAYEKADKTSGV
+51 
-65 YSQLPD
+65 
-71 GSSAYEISGNT
+71 
-82 VTIRLIEDISAKSGM
+82 M
-97 ALVQPILY
+97 ALIQPILY

-195 PDSGYS
+195 PNSGFS

-234 ITANGVREIT
+234 ITANGVRETT

-265 ASEPATPTK
+265 ASEPPIPTK

-346 YRFESATVKMGGMD
+346 YRFESATVKMGGRD

-385 VNQTFQII
+385 VHQTFQIVA
-393 KTTRGV
+393 TTYGV
-399 TLSNTTSVIAK
+399 TLSNTTSAIK
-410 GSSYECTVTPTSGYN
+410 RGSSYECTVTPTSGYN

-434 SSTGTDVTGKYVSGN
+434 SSTGTDVTNKYVSGN

-454 SVTFDVYIT
+454 SVTF
-463 ANGVREITYTVS
+463 N
-475 FSGVSGIP
+475 
-483 SQTVAAGGYASE
+483 
-495 PATPTKDG
+495 
-503 YIFDGW
+503 
-509 YNGNSKWNFKTD
+509 
-521 KVTSNITL
+521 
-529 TAKFN
+529 
-534 ELKKYTITTNYSE
+534 
-547 SGIPSK
+547 
-553 TTTVNSGESYSAT
+553 
-566 IEIPYA
+566 
-572 NYRFESATVKM
+572 
-583 GGMDITSTALSGK
+583 
-596 KVTINKVTDNVV
+596 
-608 ITVNVNQT
+608 
-616 FQIIKTTR
+616 
-624 GVTLSNTTSVIA
+624 
-636 KGSSYECTV
+636 
-645 TPTSGYNAVTITVR
+645 
-659 QGSSTGTD
+659 
-667 VTGKYVSGNKI
+667 
-678 NIPSVTFDVYITANG
+678 VYITANG

-717 EADAHYTAT
+717 EADASYTAT
-726 VTRSGDYKLKAL
+726 VTHSPDYALKTL
-738 TVKMGGTDITRD
+738 SIK
-750 VVTYSTGSYGI
+750 
-761 RTYISATIDIPKVT
+761 IPKVT
-775 GKVEITGT
+775 GKVEITGIGAHQYNMFGTKIGCSLYRESGTISGWT
-783 GAMWHWMK
+783 GVVWE
-791 LTYSSCSKKQTTG
+791 G
-804 CVDDSVHANYAWDG
+804 ANYNAL
-818 DTFVQAYKPDKGYTS
+818 YKPSSEYTR

-839 RGGSSGTDVT
+839 KGSSSGTDVT
-849 SNVVGKT
+849 SSVVGKT
-856 TIDGVSYDSVTIS
+856 TFNGVSYDSVTIY
-869 NVKDEYYIRASGT
+869 NVKDNYYINARGT

>member
-1 MVVTKTFDVDLVRLE
+1 MVVTKTFNVDLVRLE

-38 ADGSSYEIPSGVS
+38 ADGLSYEIPSGVS

-97 ALVQPILY
+97 ALIQPILY

-110 TLGIWYTEIIVRRG
+110 TLGIWYTEIVVRRG

-135 YSSYENDIGTLQA
+135 YSSYENDIGILQA

-195 PDSGYS
+195 PNSGFS

-211 TDITTSSVSGNKV
+211 TDITTSSVRGNKV

-315 TNYSESGIP
+315 TNYSESSIP

-337 ATIEIPYAN
+337 ATIQIPYAN
-346 YRFESATVKMGGMD
+346 YGFESATVKMGGRD

-385 VNQTFQII
+385 VHQTFQIV
-393 KTTRGV
+393 KTTYGV

-425 AVTITVRQG
+425 AVTITVR
-434 SSTGTDVTGKYVSGN
+434 
-449 KINIP
+449 
-454 SVTFDVYIT
+454 
-463 ANGVREITYTVS
+463 E
-475 FSGVSGIP
+475 
-483 SQTVAAGGYASE
+483 
-495 PATPTKDG
+495 
-503 YIFDGW
+503 
-509 YNGNSKWNFKTD
+509 
-521 KVTSNITL
+521 
-529 TAKFN
+529 
-534 ELKKYTITTNYSE
+534 
-547 SGIPSK
+547 
-553 TTTVNSGESYSAT
+553 
-566 IEIPYA
+566 
-572 NYRFESATVKM
+572 
-583 GGMDITSTALSGK
+583 
-596 KVTINKVTDNVV
+596 
-608 ITVNVNQT
+608 
-616 FQIIKTTR
+616 
-624 GVTLSNTTSVIA
+624 
-636 KGSSYECTV
+636 
-645 TPTSGYNAVTITVR
+645 
-659 QGSSTGTD
+659 GSSTGTD

-717 EADAHYTAT
+717 EADASYTAT
-726 VTRSGDYKLKAL
+726 VTHSPDYALKTL
-738 TVKMGGTDITRD
+738 TVKMGGTDITND
-750 VVTYSTGSYGI
+750 VVTHSTNKYNI
-761 RTYISATIDIPKVT
+761 PTYVSASIKIPKVT
-775 GKVEITGT
+775 GKVEITGIGAHQYNMLSTKSRCSLYRESGMISGWT
-783 GAMWHWMK
+783 GVVWE
-791 LTYSSCSKKQTTG
+791 G
-804 CVDDSVHANYAWDG
+804 ANYNAL
-818 DTFVQAYKPDKGYTS
+818 YKPSSEYTR

-839 RGGSSGTDVT
+839 KGSSSGTDVT
-849 SNVVGKT
+849 SSVVGKT
-856 TIDGVSYDSVTIS
+856 TFNGVSYDSVTIY
-869 NVKDEYYIRASGT
+869 NVKDNYYINARGT

>member
-38 ADGSSYEIPSGVS
+38 ADGLSYEIPSGVS

-110 TLGIWYTEIIVRRG
+110 TLGIWYTEIVVRRG

-195 PDSGYS
+195 PNSGYS

-315 TNYSESGIP
+315 TNYSESSIP

-337 ATIEIPYAN
+337 ATIEIPSNYA
-346 YRFESATVKMGGMD
+346 FKSATVKMGGTD

-393 KTTRGV
+393 TTTRGV

-434 SSTGTDVTGKYVSGN
+434 SSTGTDVTDKYVSGN

-454 SVTFDVYIT
+454 SVTFNVYI
-463 ANGVREITYTVS
+463 
-475 FSGVSGIP
+475 
-483 SQTVAAGGYASE
+483 AATGY
-495 PATPTKDG
+495 
-503 YIFDGW
+503 
-509 YNGNSKWNFKTD
+509 
-521 KVTSNITL
+521 
-529 TAKFN
+529 
-534 ELKKYTITTNYSE
+534 
-547 SGIPSK
+547 
-553 TTTVNSGESYSAT
+553 
-566 IEIPYA
+566 
-572 NYRFESATVKM
+572 VK
-583 GGMDITSTALSGK
+583 
-596 KVTINKVTDNVV
+596 
-608 ITVNVNQT
+608 Q
-616 FQIIKTTR
+616 F
-624 GVTLSNTTSVIA
+624 
-636 KGSSYECTV
+636 
-645 TPTSGYNAVTITVR
+645 
-659 QGSSTGTD
+659 D
-667 VTGKYVSGNKI
+667 VT
-678 NIPSVTFDVYITANG
+678 
-693 YTLSNYDVVNNL
+693 NNL

-717 EADAHYTAT
+717 EADASYTAT

-738 TVKMGGTDITRD
+738 TVKMGGTDITND
-750 VVTYSTGSYGI
+750 VVTYSTGSYGV
-761 RTYISATIDIPKVT
+761 RTYISATINIPKIT

-791 LTYSSCSKKQTTG
+791 LTYSSCSTKQTTG

-882 T
+882 R

>member
-1 MVVTKTFDVDLVRLE
+1 MVVTKTFNVDLVRLE

-38 ADGSSYEIPSGVS
+38 ADGLSYEIPSGVS

-65 YSQLPD
+65 YSQLPG

-110 TLGIWYTEIIVRRG
+110 ILGIWYTEIIVRRG

-195 PDSGYS
+195 PNSGYS

-315 TNYSESGIP
+315 TNYSESSIP

-337 ATIEIPYAN
+337 ATIQIPYAN
-346 YRFESATVKMGGMD
+346 YGFESATVKMGGRD

-385 VNQTFQII
+385 VHQTFQIVA
-393 KTTRGV
+393 TTYGV
-399 TLSNTTSVIAK
+399 TLSNTTSVIKK

-425 AVTITVRQG
+425 AVTITVREG
-434 SSTGTDVTGKYVSGN
+434 SSTGTDVTNKYVSGN

-454 SVTFDVYIT
+454 SVTF
-463 ANGVREITYTVS
+463 N
-475 FSGVSGIP
+475 
-483 SQTVAAGGYASE
+483 
-495 PATPTKDG
+495 
-503 YIFDGW
+503 
-509 YNGNSKWNFKTD
+509 
-521 KVTSNITL
+521 
-529 TAKFN
+529 
-534 ELKKYTITTNYSE
+534 
-547 SGIPSK
+547 
-553 TTTVNSGESYSAT
+553 
-566 IEIPYA
+566 
-572 NYRFESATVKM
+572 
-583 GGMDITSTALSGK
+583 
-596 KVTINKVTDNVV
+596 
-608 ITVNVNQT
+608 
-616 FQIIKTTR
+616 
-624 GVTLSNTTSVIA
+624 
-636 KGSSYECTV
+636 
-645 TPTSGYNAVTITVR
+645 
-659 QGSSTGTD
+659 
-667 VTGKYVSGNKI
+667 
-678 NIPSVTFDVYITANG
+678 VYITANG

-705 TNCTTSNNATTV
+705 TNCTTSNNATSV

-738 TVKMGGTDITRD
+738 TVKMGGTDITHD
-750 VVTYSTGSYGI
+750 VATYSTGSYGV
-761 RTYISATIDIPKVT
+761 RTYISATIDIPKIT

-791 LTYSSCSKKQTTG
+791 LTYSSCSTKQTTG

-818 DTFVQAYKPDKGYTS
+818 DTFVQAYEPDKGYTS

-882 T
+882 R

>member
-1 MVVTKTFDVDLVRLE
+1 MLVTKTFNVDLVRLE

-38 ADGSSYEIPSGVS
+38 ADGLSYEIPSGVS

-82 VTIRLIEDISAKSGM
+82 VTIRLIEDVSAKSGM

-110 TLGIWYTEIIVRRG
+110 ILGIWSTEIVVWRG

-195 PDSGYS
+195 PNSGYS

-229 TGNVA
+229 TGNVV
-234 ITANGVREIT
+234 ITANGVRETT

-265 ASEPATPTK
+265 ASEPPTPTK

-286 SKWNFKTDKVT
+286 SKWNFNTDKVT

-303 AKFNELKKYTIT
+303 AKFNELIEYTIT
-315 TNYSESGIP
+315 TNYSESSIP

-337 ATIEIPYAN
+337 GTIEIPYSN
-346 YRFESATVKMGGMD
+346 YGFGSATVKMGGRD
-360 ITSTALSGKKVTINK
+360 ITSTALSGRRVTINK

-385 VNQTFQII
+385 VHETFQIVT
-393 KTTRGV
+393 TTRGV

-425 AVTITVRQG
+425 AVTITVHEG
-434 SSTGTDVTGKYVSGN
+434 SSTGTDATGKYVSGN

-454 SVTFDVYIT
+454 SVTFNVYIT
-463 ANGVREITYTVS
+463 AT
-475 FSGVSGIP
+475 
-483 SQTVAAGGYASE
+483 
-495 PATPTKDG
+495 
-503 YIFDGW
+503 
-509 YNGNSKWNFKTD
+509 
-521 KVTSNITL
+521 
-529 TAKFN
+529 
-534 ELKKYTITTNYSE
+534 
-547 SGIPSK
+547 
-553 TTTVNSGESYSAT
+553 
-566 IEIPYA
+566 
-572 NYRFESATVKM
+572 
-583 GGMDITSTALSGK
+583 
-596 KVTINKVTDNVV
+596 
-608 ITVNVNQT
+608 
-616 FQIIKTTR
+616 
-624 GVTLSNTTSVIA
+624 
-636 KGSSYECTV
+636 
-645 TPTSGYNAVTITVR
+645 
-659 QGSSTGTD
+659 
-667 VTGKYVSGNKI
+667 
-678 NIPSVTFDVYITANG
+678 G

-705 TNCTTSNNATTV
+705 TNCTTSNSATTM
-717 EADAHYTAT
+717 EPNTHYTAT

-738 TVKMGGTDITRD
+738 TVKMGGTDITSD
-750 VVTYSTGSYGI
+750 VVRHSTGSYGI
-761 RTYISATIDIPKVT
+761 RTFISATINIPKIT
-775 GKVEITGT
+775 GNVEITGT
-783 GAMWHWMK
+783 GAHQYDM
-791 LTYSSCSKKQTTG
+791 LGTNSECSRYRESGTVSGFTSLVWEG
-804 CVDDSVHANYAWDG
+804 ANYNAL
-818 DTFVQAYKPDKGYTS
+818 YKPSRGYTR

-839 RGGSSGTDVT
+839 KGSSSGTDVT
-849 SNVVGKT
+849 SSVVGKT
-856 TIDGVSYDSVTIS
+856 TIDGVSYDSVTIN
-869 NVKDEYYIRASGT
+869 NVKDKYYIMASGT
-882 T
+882 N

>member
-1 MVVTKTFDVDLVRLE
+1 MVVTKTFNVDLVRLE

-38 ADGSSYEIPSGVS
+38 ADGLSYEIPSGVS

-65 YSQLPD
+65 YSQLPG

-110 TLGIWYTEIIVRRG
+110 ILGIWYTEIIVRRG

-195 PDSGYS
+195 PNSGYS

-315 TNYSESGIP
+315 TNYSESSIP

-337 ATIEIPYAN
+337 ATIQIPYAN
-346 YRFESATVKMGGMD
+346 YGFESATVKMGGRD

-385 VNQTFQII
+385 VHQTFQIVA
-393 KTTRGV
+393 TTYGV
-399 TLSNTTSVIAK
+399 TLSNTTSVIK
-410 GSSYECTVTPTSGYN
+410 RGSSYECTVTPTSGYN
-425 AVTITVRQG
+425 AVTITVREG
-434 SSTGTDVTGKYVSGN
+434 SSTGTDVTNKYVSGN

-454 SVTFDVYIT
+454 SVTF
-463 ANGVREITYTVS
+463 N
-475 FSGVSGIP
+475 
-483 SQTVAAGGYASE
+483 
-495 PATPTKDG
+495 
-503 YIFDGW
+503 
-509 YNGNSKWNFKTD
+509 
-521 KVTSNITL
+521 
-529 TAKFN
+529 
-534 ELKKYTITTNYSE
+534 
-547 SGIPSK
+547 
-553 TTTVNSGESYSAT
+553 
-566 IEIPYA
+566 
-572 NYRFESATVKM
+572 
-583 GGMDITSTALSGK
+583 
-596 KVTINKVTDNVV
+596 
-608 ITVNVNQT
+608 
-616 FQIIKTTR
+616 
-624 GVTLSNTTSVIA
+624 
-636 KGSSYECTV
+636 
-645 TPTSGYNAVTITVR
+645 
-659 QGSSTGTD
+659 
-667 VTGKYVSGNKI
+667 
-678 NIPSVTFDVYITANG
+678 VYITANG

-705 TNCTTSNNATTV
+705 TNCTTSNNATSV

-738 TVKMGGTDITRD
+738 TVKMGGTDITHD
-750 VVTYSTGSYGI
+750 VATYSTGSYGV
-761 RTYISATIDIPKVT
+761 RTYISATIDIPKIT

-791 LTYSSCSKKQTTG
+791 LTYSSCSTKQTTG

-818 DTFVQAYKPDKGYTS
+818 DTFVQAYEPDKGYTS

-882 T
+882 R

>member
-1 MVVTKTFDVDLVRLE
+1 MVVTKTFNVDLVRLE
-16 VPPTWACMQ
+16 VPPTWALMQ

-38 ADGSSYEIPSGVS
+38 ADGLSYEIPSGVS

-110 TLGIWYTEIIVRRG
+110 TLGIWYTEIVVRRG

-195 PDSGYS
+195 PNSGFS

-211 TDITTSSVSGNKV
+211 TDITTSSVRGNKV
-224 TISKV
+224 AISKV

-234 ITANGVREIT
+234 ITANGVRETT

-265 ASEPATPTK
+265 VSEPATPTK

-297 SNITLT
+297 SNITLA

-315 TNYSESGIP
+315 TNYSESSIP

-337 ATIEIPYAN
+337 ATIQIPYAN
-346 YRFESATVKMGGMD
+346 YGFESATVKMGGRD

-385 VNQTFQII
+385 VHQTFQIV
-393 KTTRGV
+393 KTTYGV

-425 AVTITVRQG
+425 AVTITVR
-434 SSTGTDVTGKYVSGN
+434 
-449 KINIP
+449 
-454 SVTFDVYIT
+454 
-463 ANGVREITYTVS
+463 E
-475 FSGVSGIP
+475 
-483 SQTVAAGGYASE
+483 
-495 PATPTKDG
+495 
-503 YIFDGW
+503 
-509 YNGNSKWNFKTD
+509 
-521 KVTSNITL
+521 
-529 TAKFN
+529 
-534 ELKKYTITTNYSE
+534 
-547 SGIPSK
+547 
-553 TTTVNSGESYSAT
+553 
-566 IEIPYA
+566 
-572 NYRFESATVKM
+572 
-583 GGMDITSTALSGK
+583 
-596 KVTINKVTDNVV
+596 
-608 ITVNVNQT
+608 
-616 FQIIKTTR
+616 
-624 GVTLSNTTSVIA
+624 
-636 KGSSYECTV
+636 
-645 TPTSGYNAVTITVR
+645 
-659 QGSSTGTD
+659 GSSTGTD

-705 TNCTTSNNATTV
+705 TNCTTSNNATSV

-738 TVKMGGTDITRD
+738 TVKMGGTDITHD
-750 VVTYSTGSYGI
+750 VVTYSTGSYGV
-761 RTYISATIDIPKVT
+761 RTYISATIDIPKIT

-791 LTYSSCSKKQTTG
+791 LTYSSCSTKQTTG

-818 DTFVQAYKPDKGYTS
+818 DTFVQAYEPDKGYTS

>member
-1 MVVTKTFDVDLVRLE
+1 MVVTKTFNVDLVRLE

-38 ADGSSYEIPSGVS
+38 ADGLSYEIPSGVS

-82 VTIRLIEDISAKSGM
+82 VTIRLIEDVSAKSGM
-97 ALVQPILY
+97 ALIQPILY

-195 PDSGYS
+195 PNSGFS

-234 ITANGVREIT
+234 ITANGVRETT

-265 ASEPATPTK
+265 ASEPPIPTK

-346 YRFESATVKMGGMD
+346 YGFESATVKMGGRD

-385 VNQTFQII
+385 VHQNFQIVA
-393 KTTRGV
+393 TTYGV
-399 TLSNTTSVIAK
+399 TLSNTTSVIK
-410 GSSYECTVTPTSGYN
+410 RGSSYECTVTPTSGYN

-434 SSTGTDVTGKYVSGN
+434 SSTGTDVTNKYVSGN

-454 SVTFDVYIT
+454 SVTF
-463 ANGVREITYTVS
+463 N
-475 FSGVSGIP
+475 
-483 SQTVAAGGYASE
+483 
-495 PATPTKDG
+495 
-503 YIFDGW
+503 
-509 YNGNSKWNFKTD
+509 
-521 KVTSNITL
+521 
-529 TAKFN
+529 
-534 ELKKYTITTNYSE
+534 
-547 SGIPSK
+547 
-553 TTTVNSGESYSAT
+553 
-566 IEIPYA
+566 
-572 NYRFESATVKM
+572 
-583 GGMDITSTALSGK
+583 
-596 KVTINKVTDNVV
+596 
-608 ITVNVNQT
+608 
-616 FQIIKTTR
+616 
-624 GVTLSNTTSVIA
+624 
-636 KGSSYECTV
+636 
-645 TPTSGYNAVTITVR
+645 
-659 QGSSTGTD
+659 
-667 VTGKYVSGNKI
+667 
-678 NIPSVTFDVYITANG
+678 VYITANG

-717 EADAHYTAT
+717 EADASYTAT
-726 VTRSGDYKLKAL
+726 VTHSPDYALKTL
-738 TVKMGGTDITRD
+738 TVKMGGTDITND
-750 VVTYSTGSYGI
+750 VVTYSTNKYNVP
-761 RTYISATIDIPKVT
+761 TYVSASIKIPKVT
-775 GKVEITGT
+775 GKVEITGIGAHQYNMFGTKSGCSLYRESGTISGWT
-783 GAMWHWMK
+783 GVVWE
-791 LTYSSCSKKQTTG
+791 G
-804 CVDDSVHANYAWDG
+804 ANYNAL
-818 DTFVQAYKPDKGYTS
+818 YKPSSEYTR

-839 RGGSSGTDVT
+839 KGSSSGTDVT
-849 SNVVGKT
+849 SSVVGKT
-856 TIDGVSYDSVTIS
+856 TFNGVSYDSVTIY
-869 NVKDEYYIRASGT
+869 NVKDNYYINARGT

>member
-1 MVVTKTFDVDLVRLE
+1 MVVTKTFNVDLVRLE

-38 ADGSSYEIPSGVS
+38 ADGLSYEIPSGVS

-211 TDITTSSVSGNKV
+211 TDITTSSVSGNTV

-234 ITANGVREIT
+234 ITANGVRETT

-274 DGYIFDGWYNGN
+274 DGYMFDGWYNGN

-303 AKFNELKKYTIT
+303 AKFNELTKYTIT

-324 SKTTTVNSGESYS
+324 SKITIVHSGESYS
-337 ATIEIPYAN
+337 ATIQIPYAN
-346 YRFESATVKMGGMD
+346 YGFESATVKMGGRD

-385 VNQTFQII
+385 VHQTFQIV
-393 KTTRGV
+393 KTTYGV

-425 AVTITVRQG
+425 AVTITVREG

-463 ANGVREITYTVS
+463 AN
-475 FSGVSGIP
+475 
-483 SQTVAAGGYASE
+483 
-495 PATPTKDG
+495 D
-503 YIFDGW
+503 
-509 YNGNSKWNFKTD
+509 
-521 KVTSNITL
+521 
-529 TAKFN
+529 
-534 ELKKYTITTNYSE
+534 
-547 SGIPSK
+547 
-553 TTTVNSGESYSAT
+553 
-566 IEIPYA
+566 
-572 NYRFESATVKM
+572 
-583 GGMDITSTALSGK
+583 
-596 KVTINKVTDNVV
+596 
-608 ITVNVNQT
+608 
-616 FQIIKTTR
+616 
-624 GVTLSNTTSVIA
+624 
-636 KGSSYECTV
+636 
-645 TPTSGYNAVTITVR
+645 
-659 QGSSTGTD
+659 
-667 VTGKYVSGNKI
+667 
-678 NIPSVTFDVYITANG
+678 

-717 EADAHYTAT
+717 EADASYTAT
-726 VTRSGDYKLKAL
+726 VTQSGDYKLKAL
-738 TVKMGGTDITRD
+738 TVKMGGTDITHD
-750 VVTYSTGSYGI
+750 VVMYSTGSYGV
-761 RTYISATIDIPKVT
+761 RTYISATIDIPKIT

-791 LTYSSCSKKQTTG
+791 LTYSNCSTKQTTG

-818 DTFVQAYKPDKGYTS
+818 DTFVQVYKPDKGYTS

-839 RGGSSGTDVT
+839 RGGSSGIDVT

-869 NVKDEYYIRASGT
+869 NVKDEYYIEASGT
-882 T
+882 R

>member
-1 MVVTKTFDVDLVRLE
+1 MVVTKTFNVDLVRLE

-25 GDANSRAICYRLY
+25 GDANSRAICYQLY
-38 ADGSSYEIPSGVS
+38 ADGLRYEIPSGVS

-110 TLGIWYTEIIVRRG
+110 TLGIWYTEIVVRRG

-195 PDSGYS
+195 PNSGFS

-211 TDITTSSVSGNKV
+211 TDITTSSVRGNKV

-265 ASEPATPTK
+265 ASEPPTPTK

-337 ATIEIPYAN
+337 ATIEIPYTN
-346 YRFESATVKMGGMD
+346 YGFESATVKMGGRD

-385 VNQTFQII
+385 VHQTFQIV
-393 KTTRGV
+393 KTTYGV

-425 AVTITVRQG
+425 AVTITVR
-434 SSTGTDVTGKYVSGN
+434 
-449 KINIP
+449 
-454 SVTFDVYIT
+454 
-463 ANGVREITYTVS
+463 E
-475 FSGVSGIP
+475 
-483 SQTVAAGGYASE
+483 
-495 PATPTKDG
+495 
-503 YIFDGW
+503 
-509 YNGNSKWNFKTD
+509 
-521 KVTSNITL
+521 
-529 TAKFN
+529 
-534 ELKKYTITTNYSE
+534 
-547 SGIPSK
+547 
-553 TTTVNSGESYSAT
+553 
-566 IEIPYA
+566 
-572 NYRFESATVKM
+572 
-583 GGMDITSTALSGK
+583 
-596 KVTINKVTDNVV
+596 
-608 ITVNVNQT
+608 
-616 FQIIKTTR
+616 
-624 GVTLSNTTSVIA
+624 
-636 KGSSYECTV
+636 
-645 TPTSGYNAVTITVR
+645 
-659 QGSSTGTD
+659 GSSTGTD

-705 TNCTTSNNATTV
+705 TNCTTSNNATSV

-738 TVKMGGTDITRD
+738 TVKMGGTDITHD
-750 VVTYSTGSYGI
+750 VVTYSTGSYGV
-761 RTYISATIDIPKVT
+761 RTYISATIDIPKIT

-791 LTYSSCSKKQTTG
+791 LTYSSCSTKQTTG

>member
-1 MVVTKTFDVDLVRLE
+1 MVVTKTFNVDLVRLE

-337 ATIEIPYAN
+337 ATIEIPSNFAFN
-346 YRFESATVKMGGMD
+346 SATVKMGGTD
-360 ITSTALSGKKVTINK
+360 ITSTALSGKRVTINK

-434 SSTGTDVTGKYVSGN
+434 SSTVTDVTGKYVSGN

-463 ANGVREITYTVS
+463 AY
-475 FSGVSGIP
+475 
-483 SQTVAAGGYASE
+483 
-495 PATPTKDG
+495 
-503 YIFDGW
+503 
-509 YNGNSKWNFKTD
+509 
-521 KVTSNITL
+521 
-529 TAKFN
+529 
-534 ELKKYTITTNYSE
+534 
-547 SGIPSK
+547 
-553 TTTVNSGESYSAT
+553 
-566 IEIPYA
+566 
-572 NYRFESATVKM
+572 
-583 GGMDITSTALSGK
+583 
-596 KVTINKVTDNVV
+596 
-608 ITVNVNQT
+608 
-616 FQIIKTTR
+616 
-624 GVTLSNTTSVIA
+624 
-636 KGSSYECTV
+636 
-645 TPTSGYNAVTITVR
+645 
-659 QGSSTGTD
+659 
-667 VTGKYVSGNKI
+667 
-678 NIPSVTFDVYITANG
+678 G

-750 VVTYSTGSYGI
+750 VVTYSTGSYGV

-791 LTYSSCSKKQTTG
+791 LTYSSCSTKQTTG
-804 CVDDSVHANYAWDG
+804 CVDDSVRANYAWDG

>member
-1 MVVTKTFDVDLVRLE
+1 MFNVDLVRLE

-38 ADGSSYEIPSGVS
+38 ADGLSYEIPSGVS

-65 YSQLPD
+65 YSQLPG

-110 TLGIWYTEIIVRRG
+110 ILGIWYTEIIVRRG

-195 PDSGYS
+195 PNSGYS

-315 TNYSESGIP
+315 TNYSESSIP

-337 ATIEIPYAN
+337 ATIQIPYAN
-346 YRFESATVKMGGMD
+346 YGFESATVKMGGRD

-385 VNQTFQII
+385 VYQTFQIVA
-393 KTTRGV
+393 TTYGV
-399 TLSNTTSVIAK
+399 TLSNTTSVIK
-410 GSSYECTVTPTSGYN
+410 RGSSYECTVTPTSGYN
-425 AVTITVRQG
+425 AVTITVREG
-434 SSTGTDVTGKYVSGN
+434 SSTGTDVTNKYVSGN

-454 SVTFDVYIT
+454 SVTF
-463 ANGVREITYTVS
+463 N
-475 FSGVSGIP
+475 
-483 SQTVAAGGYASE
+483 
-495 PATPTKDG
+495 
-503 YIFDGW
+503 
-509 YNGNSKWNFKTD
+509 
-521 KVTSNITL
+521 
-529 TAKFN
+529 
-534 ELKKYTITTNYSE
+534 
-547 SGIPSK
+547 
-553 TTTVNSGESYSAT
+553 
-566 IEIPYA
+566 
-572 NYRFESATVKM
+572 
-583 GGMDITSTALSGK
+583 
-596 KVTINKVTDNVV
+596 
-608 ITVNVNQT
+608 
-616 FQIIKTTR
+616 
-624 GVTLSNTTSVIA
+624 
-636 KGSSYECTV
+636 
-645 TPTSGYNAVTITVR
+645 
-659 QGSSTGTD
+659 
-667 VTGKYVSGNKI
+667 
-678 NIPSVTFDVYITANG
+678 VYITANG

-705 TNCTTSNNATTV
+705 TNCTTSNNATSV

-738 TVKMGGTDITRD
+738 TVKMGGTDITHD
-750 VVTYSTGSYGI
+750 VATYSTGSYGV
-761 RTYISATIDIPKVT
+761 RTYISATIDIPKIT

-791 LTYSSCSKKQTTG
+791 LTYSSCSTKQTTG

-818 DTFVQAYKPDKGYTS
+818 DTFVQAYEPDKGYTS

-882 T
+882 R

>member
-1 MVVTKTFDVDLVRLE
+1 MVVTKTFNVDLVRLE

-38 ADGSSYEIPSGVS
+38 ADGLSYEIPSGVS

-97 ALVQPILY
+97 ALIQPILY

-110 TLGIWYTEIIVRRG
+110 TLGIWYTEIVVRRG

-135 YSSYENDIGTLQA
+135 YSSYENDIGILQA

-195 PDSGYS
+195 PNSGFS

-234 ITANGVREIT
+234 ITANGVRKIT

-315 TNYSESGIP
+315 TNYSESSIP

-337 ATIEIPYAN
+337 ATIQISYAN
-346 YRFESATVKMGGMD
+346 YGFESATVKMGGRD

-385 VNQTFQII
+385 VCQTFQIVA
-393 KTTRGV
+393 TTRGV
-399 TLSNTTSVIAK
+399 TLSNTTSVIK
-410 GSSYECTVTPTSGYN
+410 RGSSYECTVTPTSGYN
-425 AVTITVRQG
+425 AVTITVHEG
-434 SSTGTDVTGKYVSGN
+434 SSTGTDVTNKYVSGN

-454 SVTFDVYIT
+454 SVTF
-463 ANGVREITYTVS
+463 N
-475 FSGVSGIP
+475 
-483 SQTVAAGGYASE
+483 
-495 PATPTKDG
+495 
-503 YIFDGW
+503 
-509 YNGNSKWNFKTD
+509 
-521 KVTSNITL
+521 
-529 TAKFN
+529 
-534 ELKKYTITTNYSE
+534 
-547 SGIPSK
+547 
-553 TTTVNSGESYSAT
+553 
-566 IEIPYA
+566 
-572 NYRFESATVKM
+572 
-583 GGMDITSTALSGK
+583 
-596 KVTINKVTDNVV
+596 
-608 ITVNVNQT
+608 
-616 FQIIKTTR
+616 
-624 GVTLSNTTSVIA
+624 
-636 KGSSYECTV
+636 
-645 TPTSGYNAVTITVR
+645 
-659 QGSSTGTD
+659 
-667 VTGKYVSGNKI
+667 
-678 NIPSVTFDVYITANG
+678 VYITANG

-705 TNCTTSNNATTV
+705 TNCTTSNNATSV

-738 TVKMGGTDITRD
+738 TVKMGGTDITHD
-750 VVTYSTGSYGI
+750 VVTYSTGSYGV
-761 RTYISATIDIPKVT
+761 RTYISATIDIPKIT

-791 LTYSSCSKKQTTG
+791 LTYSSCSTKQTTG

-818 DTFVQAYKPDKGYTS
+818 DTFVQAYEPDKGYTS

-856 TIDGVSYDSVTIS
+856 TIDGVSYDSVTIG

-882 T
+882 R

>member
-1 MVVTKTFDVDLVRLE
+1 
-16 VPPTWACMQ
+16 MQ

-97 ALVQPILY
+97 ALIQPILY

-110 TLGIWYTEIIVRRG
+110 TLGIWYTEIVVRRG

-195 PDSGYS
+195 PNSGYS

-234 ITANGVREIT
+234 ITANGVRETT

-265 ASEPATPTK
+265 ASEPPIPTK

-346 YRFESATVKMGGMD
+346 YGFESATVKMGGRD

-385 VNQTFQII
+385 VHQTFQIVA
-393 KTTRGV
+393 TTYGV
-399 TLSNTTSVIAK
+399 TLSNTTNVIK
-410 GSSYECTVTPTSGYN
+410 RGSSYECTVTPTSGYN

-434 SSTGTDVTGKYVSGN
+434 SSTGTDVTNKYVSGN

-454 SVTFDVYIT
+454 SVTF
-463 ANGVREITYTVS
+463 N
-475 FSGVSGIP
+475 
-483 SQTVAAGGYASE
+483 
-495 PATPTKDG
+495 
-503 YIFDGW
+503 
-509 YNGNSKWNFKTD
+509 
-521 KVTSNITL
+521 
-529 TAKFN
+529 
-534 ELKKYTITTNYSE
+534 
-547 SGIPSK
+547 
-553 TTTVNSGESYSAT
+553 
-566 IEIPYA
+566 
-572 NYRFESATVKM
+572 
-583 GGMDITSTALSGK
+583 
-596 KVTINKVTDNVV
+596 
-608 ITVNVNQT
+608 
-616 FQIIKTTR
+616 
-624 GVTLSNTTSVIA
+624 
-636 KGSSYECTV
+636 
-645 TPTSGYNAVTITVR
+645 
-659 QGSSTGTD
+659 
-667 VTGKYVSGNKI
+667 
-678 NIPSVTFDVYITANG
+678 VYITANG

-717 EADAHYTAT
+717 EADASYTAT
-726 VTRSGDYKLKAL
+726 VTHSPDYALKTL
-738 TVKMGGTDITRD
+738 TVKMGGTDI
-750 VVTYSTGSYGI
+750 
-761 RTYISATIDIPKVT
+761 P
-775 GKVEITGT
+775 
-783 GAMWHWMK
+783 MM
-791 LTYSSCSKKQTTG
+791 L
-804 CVDDSVHANYAWDG
+804 
-818 DTFVQAYKPDKGYTS
+818 
-833 VSITVK
+833 
-839 RGGSSGTDVT
+839 
-849 SNVVGKT
+849 
-856 TIDGVSYDSVTIS
+856 
-869 NVKDEYYIRASGT
+869 
-882 T
+882 

>member
-1 MVVTKTFDVDLVRLE
+1 MVVTKTFNVDLVRLE

-38 ADGSSYEIPSGVS
+38 ADGLSYEIPSGVS

-82 VTIRLIEDISAKSGM
+82 VTIRLIEDVSAKSGM
-97 ALVQPILY
+97 ALIQPILY

-195 PDSGYS
+195 PNSGFS

-211 TDITTSSVSGNKV
+211 TDITTSSVRGNKV

-234 ITANGVREIT
+234 ITANGVRETT

-265 ASEPATPTK
+265 ASEPPIPTK

-346 YRFESATVKMGGMD
+346 YGFESATVKMGGRD

-385 VNQTFQII
+385 VHQTFQIVA
-393 KTTRGV
+393 TTYGV
-399 TLSNTTSVIAK
+399 TLSNTTSVIK
-410 GSSYECTVTPTSGYN
+410 RGSSYECTVTPTSGYN
-425 AVTITVRQG
+425 AVTITVREG
-434 SSTGTDVTGKYVSGN
+434 SSTGTDVTN
-449 KINIP
+449 
-454 SVTFDVYIT
+454 
-463 ANGVREITYTVS
+463 
-475 FSGVSGIP
+475 
-483 SQTVAAGGYASE
+483 
-495 PATPTKDG
+495 
-503 YIFDGW
+503 
-509 YNGNSKWNFKTD
+509 
-521 KVTSNITL
+521 
-529 TAKFN
+529 
-534 ELKKYTITTNYSE
+534 
-547 SGIPSK
+547 
-553 TTTVNSGESYSAT
+553 
-566 IEIPYA
+566 
-572 NYRFESATVKM
+572 
-583 GGMDITSTALSGK
+583 
-596 KVTINKVTDNVV
+596 
-608 ITVNVNQT
+608 
-616 FQIIKTTR
+616 
-624 GVTLSNTTSVIA
+624 
-636 KGSSYECTV
+636 
-645 TPTSGYNAVTITVR
+645 
-659 QGSSTGTD
+659 
-667 VTGKYVSGNKI
+667 KYVSGNKI

-717 EADAHYTAT
+717 EADASYTAT
-726 VTRSGDYKLKAL
+726 VTHSPDYALKTL
-738 TVKMGGTDITRD
+738 TVKMGGTDITND
-750 VVTYSTGSYGI
+750 VVMHSTNKYNIPTYV
-761 RTYISATIDIPKVT
+761 SASIKIPKVT
-775 GKVEITGT
+775 GKVEITGIGAHQYNMLSTKSGCSLYRESGMISGWT
-783 GAMWHWMK
+783 GVVWE
-791 LTYSSCSKKQTTG
+791 G
-804 CVDDSVHANYAWDG
+804 ANYNAL
-818 DTFVQAYKPDKGYTS
+818 YKPSSEYTR

-839 RGGSSGTDVT
+839 KGSSSGTDVT
-849 SNVVGKT
+849 SSVVGKT
-856 TIDGVSYDSVTIS
+856 TFNGVSYDSVTIY
-869 NVKDEYYIRASGT
+869 NVKDKYYINARGT

>member
-1 MVVTKTFDVDLVRLE
+1 MVVTKTFNVDLVRLE

-38 ADGSSYEIPSGVS
+38 ADGLSYEIPSGVS

-110 TLGIWYTEIIVRRG
+110 ILGIWYTEIVVRRG

-195 PDSGYS
+195 PNSGFS

-211 TDITTSSVSGNKV
+211 TDITTSSVRGNKV
-224 TISKV
+224 AISKV

-234 ITANGVREIT
+234 ITANGVRETT

-265 ASEPATPTK
+265 VSEPATPTK

-315 TNYSESGIP
+315 TNYSESSIP

-337 ATIEIPYAN
+337 ATIQIPYAN
-346 YRFESATVKMGGMD
+346 YGFESATVKMGGRD

-385 VNQTFQII
+385 VHQTFQIV
-393 KTTRGV
+393 KTTYGV
-399 TLSNTTSVIAK
+399 TLSNTTNVIAK

-425 AVTITVRQG
+425 AVTITVR
-434 SSTGTDVTGKYVSGN
+434 
-449 KINIP
+449 
-454 SVTFDVYIT
+454 
-463 ANGVREITYTVS
+463 E
-475 FSGVSGIP
+475 
-483 SQTVAAGGYASE
+483 
-495 PATPTKDG
+495 
-503 YIFDGW
+503 
-509 YNGNSKWNFKTD
+509 
-521 KVTSNITL
+521 
-529 TAKFN
+529 
-534 ELKKYTITTNYSE
+534 
-547 SGIPSK
+547 
-553 TTTVNSGESYSAT
+553 
-566 IEIPYA
+566 
-572 NYRFESATVKM
+572 
-583 GGMDITSTALSGK
+583 
-596 KVTINKVTDNVV
+596 
-608 ITVNVNQT
+608 
-616 FQIIKTTR
+616 
-624 GVTLSNTTSVIA
+624 
-636 KGSSYECTV
+636 
-645 TPTSGYNAVTITVR
+645 
-659 QGSSTGTD
+659 GSSTGTD

-705 TNCTTSNNATTV
+705 TNCTTSNNATSV

-738 TVKMGGTDITRD
+738 TVKMGGTDITHD
-750 VVTYSTGSYGI
+750 VVTYSTGSYGV
-761 RTYISATIDIPKVT
+761 RTYISATIDIPKIT

-791 LTYSSCSKKQTTG
+791 LTYSSCSTKQTTG

-818 DTFVQAYKPDKGYTS
+818 DTFVQAYEPDKGYTS

>member
-1 MVVTKTFDVDLVRLE
+1 MVVTKTFNVDLVRLE

-38 ADGSSYEIPSGVS
+38 TDGLSYEIPSGVS

-234 ITANGVREIT
+234 ITAKGVREIT

-346 YRFESATVKMGGMD
+346 YGFESATVKMGGRD

-385 VNQTFQII
+385 VHQTFQIVA
-393 KTTRGV
+393 TTYGV
-399 TLSNTTSVIAK
+399 TLSNTTSVIK
-410 GSSYECTVTPTSGYN
+410 RGSSYECTVTPTSGYN

-434 SSTGTDVTGKYVSGN
+434 SSTGTDVTNKYVSGN

-454 SVTFDVYIT
+454 SVTF
-463 ANGVREITYTVS
+463 N
-475 FSGVSGIP
+475 
-483 SQTVAAGGYASE
+483 
-495 PATPTKDG
+495 
-503 YIFDGW
+503 
-509 YNGNSKWNFKTD
+509 
-521 KVTSNITL
+521 
-529 TAKFN
+529 
-534 ELKKYTITTNYSE
+534 
-547 SGIPSK
+547 
-553 TTTVNSGESYSAT
+553 
-566 IEIPYA
+566 
-572 NYRFESATVKM
+572 
-583 GGMDITSTALSGK
+583 
-596 KVTINKVTDNVV
+596 
-608 ITVNVNQT
+608 
-616 FQIIKTTR
+616 
-624 GVTLSNTTSVIA
+624 
-636 KGSSYECTV
+636 
-645 TPTSGYNAVTITVR
+645 
-659 QGSSTGTD
+659 
-667 VTGKYVSGNKI
+667 
-678 NIPSVTFDVYITANG
+678 VYITANG

-738 TVKMGGTDITRD
+738 TVKMGGIDITRD
-750 VVTYSTGSYGI
+750 VVTYSTGSYGV
-761 RTYISATIDIPKVT
+761 RTYISATIDIPKIT
-775 GKVEITGT
+775 GKVEITGIS
-783 GAMWHWMK
+783 AMWHWMK
-791 LTYSSCSKKQTTG
+791 LTYSSCSTKQTTG

-839 RGGSSGTDVT
+839 RGGSSGIDVT

-869 NVKDEYYIRASGT
+869 NVKDEYYIEASGT
-882 T
+882 R

>member
-1 MVVTKTFDVDLVRLE
+1 MVVTKTFNVDLVRLE

-38 ADGSSYEIPSGVS
+38 ADGLSYEIPSGVS

-82 VTIRLIEDISAKSGM
+82 VTIRLIEDVSAKSGM
-97 ALVQPILY
+97 ALIQPILY

-195 PDSGYS
+195 PNSGFS

-234 ITANGVREIT
+234 ITANGVRETT

-265 ASEPATPTK
+265 ASEPPIPTK

-346 YRFESATVKMGGMD
+346 YGFESATVKMGGRD

-385 VNQTFQII
+385 VYQTFQIVA
-393 KTTRGV
+393 TTYGV
-399 TLSNTTSVIAK
+399 TLSNTTSVIK
-410 GSSYECTVTPTSGYN
+410 RGSSYECTVTPTSGYN

-434 SSTGTDVTGKYVSGN
+434 SSTGTDVTNKYVSGN

-454 SVTFDVYIT
+454 SVTF
-463 ANGVREITYTVS
+463 N
-475 FSGVSGIP
+475 
-483 SQTVAAGGYASE
+483 
-495 PATPTKDG
+495 
-503 YIFDGW
+503 
-509 YNGNSKWNFKTD
+509 
-521 KVTSNITL
+521 
-529 TAKFN
+529 
-534 ELKKYTITTNYSE
+534 
-547 SGIPSK
+547 
-553 TTTVNSGESYSAT
+553 
-566 IEIPYA
+566 
-572 NYRFESATVKM
+572 
-583 GGMDITSTALSGK
+583 
-596 KVTINKVTDNVV
+596 
-608 ITVNVNQT
+608 
-616 FQIIKTTR
+616 
-624 GVTLSNTTSVIA
+624 
-636 KGSSYECTV
+636 
-645 TPTSGYNAVTITVR
+645 
-659 QGSSTGTD
+659 
-667 VTGKYVSGNKI
+667 
-678 NIPSVTFDVYITANG
+678 VYITANG

-717 EADAHYTAT
+717 EADASYTAT
-726 VTRSGDYKLKAL
+726 VTHSPDYALKTL
-738 TVKMGGTDITRD
+738 TVKMGGTDITND
-750 VVTYSTGSYGI
+750 VVTYSTNKYNVP
-761 RTYISATIDIPKVT
+761 TYVSASIKIPKVT
-775 GKVEITGT
+775 GKVEITGIGAHQYNMFGTKSGCSLYRESGTISGWT
-783 GAMWHWMK
+783 GVVWE
-791 LTYSSCSKKQTTG
+791 G
-804 CVDDSVHANYAWDG
+804 ANYNAL
-818 DTFVQAYKPDKGYTS
+818 YKPSSEYTR

-839 RGGSSGTDVT
+839 KGSSSGTDVT
-849 SNVVGKT
+849 SSVVGKT
-856 TIDGVSYDSVTIS
+856 TFNGVSYDSVTIY
-869 NVKDEYYIRASGT
+869 NVKDKYYINARGT

>member
-1 MVVTKTFDVDLVRLE
+1 MVVTKTFNVDLVRLE

-38 ADGSSYEIPSGVS
+38 AYGSSYEIPSGVS

-97 ALVQPILY
+97 ALIQPILY

-110 TLGIWYTEIIVRRG
+110 TLGIWYTEIVVRRG

-195 PDSGYS
+195 PNSGYS

-234 ITANGVREIT
+234 ITANGVRKIT

-315 TNYSESGIP
+315 TNYSESSIP

-337 ATIEIPYAN
+337 ATIQIPYAN
-346 YRFESATVKMGGMD
+346 YGFESATVKMGGRD

-385 VNQTFQII
+385 VHQTFQIV
-393 KTTRGV
+393 KTTYGV

-425 AVTITVRQG
+425 AVTITVR
-434 SSTGTDVTGKYVSGN
+434 
-449 KINIP
+449 
-454 SVTFDVYIT
+454 
-463 ANGVREITYTVS
+463 E
-475 FSGVSGIP
+475 
-483 SQTVAAGGYASE
+483 
-495 PATPTKDG
+495 
-503 YIFDGW
+503 
-509 YNGNSKWNFKTD
+509 
-521 KVTSNITL
+521 
-529 TAKFN
+529 
-534 ELKKYTITTNYSE
+534 
-547 SGIPSK
+547 
-553 TTTVNSGESYSAT
+553 
-566 IEIPYA
+566 
-572 NYRFESATVKM
+572 
-583 GGMDITSTALSGK
+583 
-596 KVTINKVTDNVV
+596 
-608 ITVNVNQT
+608 
-616 FQIIKTTR
+616 
-624 GVTLSNTTSVIA
+624 
-636 KGSSYECTV
+636 
-645 TPTSGYNAVTITVR
+645 
-659 QGSSTGTD
+659 GSSTGTD

-717 EADAHYTAT
+717 EADASYTAT
-726 VTRSGDYKLKAL
+726 VTHSPDYALKTL
-738 TVKMGGTDITRD
+738 TVKMGGTDITND
-750 VVTYSTGSYGI
+750 VVTHSTNKYNI
-761 RTYISATIDIPKVT
+761 PTYVSASIKIPKVT
-775 GKVEITGT
+775 GKVEITGIGAHQYNMLSTKSGCSLYRESGMISGWT
-783 GAMWHWMK
+783 GVVWE
-791 LTYSSCSKKQTTG
+791 G
-804 CVDDSVHANYAWDG
+804 ANYNAL
-818 DTFVQAYKPDKGYTS
+818 YKPSSEYTR

-839 RGGSSGTDVT
+839 KGSSSGTDVT
-849 SNVVGKT
+849 SSVVGKT
-856 TIDGVSYDSVTIS
+856 TFNDVSYDSVTIY
-869 NVKDEYYIRASGT
+869 NVKDNYYINARGT

>member
-1 MVVTKTFDVDLVRLE
+1 M
-16 VPPTWACMQ
+16 
-25 GDANSRAICYRLY
+25 
-38 ADGSSYEIPSGVS
+38 
-51 LRIAYEKADKTSGV
+51 
-65 YSQLPD
+65 PD

-195 PDSGYS
+195 PNSGYS

-286 SKWNFKTDKVT
+286 SKWNFKTDKVA

-315 TNYSESGIP
+315 TNYSESSIP

-337 ATIEIPYAN
+337 ATIQIPYAN
-346 YRFESATVKMGGMD
+346 YGFESATVKMGGRN

-385 VNQTFQII
+385 VHQTFQIV
-393 KTTRGV
+393 KTTYGV

-425 AVTITVRQG
+425 AVTITVR
-434 SSTGTDVTGKYVSGN
+434 
-449 KINIP
+449 
-454 SVTFDVYIT
+454 
-463 ANGVREITYTVS
+463 E
-475 FSGVSGIP
+475 
-483 SQTVAAGGYASE
+483 
-495 PATPTKDG
+495 
-503 YIFDGW
+503 
-509 YNGNSKWNFKTD
+509 
-521 KVTSNITL
+521 
-529 TAKFN
+529 
-534 ELKKYTITTNYSE
+534 
-547 SGIPSK
+547 
-553 TTTVNSGESYSAT
+553 
-566 IEIPYA
+566 
-572 NYRFESATVKM
+572 
-583 GGMDITSTALSGK
+583 
-596 KVTINKVTDNVV
+596 
-608 ITVNVNQT
+608 
-616 FQIIKTTR
+616 
-624 GVTLSNTTSVIA
+624 
-636 KGSSYECTV
+636 
-645 TPTSGYNAVTITVR
+645 
-659 QGSSTGTD
+659 GSSTGTD

-717 EADAHYTAT
+717 EADASYTAT
-726 VTRSGDYKLKAL
+726 VTHSPDYALKTL
-738 TVKMGGTDITRD
+738 TVKMGGTDITND
-750 VVTYSTGSYGI
+750 VVTHSTNKYNI
-761 RTYISATIDIPKVT
+761 PTYVSA
-775 GKVEITGT
+775 
-783 GAMWHWMK
+783 
-791 LTYSSCSKKQTTG
+791 
-804 CVDDSVHANYAWDG
+804 
-818 DTFVQAYKPDKGYTS
+818 
-833 VSITVK
+833 
-839 RGGSSGTDVT
+839 
-849 SNVVGKT
+849 
-856 TIDGVSYDSVTIS
+856 
-869 NVKDEYYIRASGT
+869 
-882 T
+882 

>member
-1 MVVTKTFDVDLVRLE
+1 MVVTKTFNVDLVRLE

-38 ADGSSYEIPSGVS
+38 ADGLSYEIPSGVS

-110 TLGIWYTEIIVRRG
+110 TLGIWYTEIVVRRG

-195 PDSGYS
+195 PNSGFS

-211 TDITTSSVSGNKV
+211 TDITTSSVRGNKV
-224 TISKV
+224 AISKV

-234 ITANGVREIT
+234 ITANGVRETT

-265 ASEPATPTK
+265 VSEPATPTK

-315 TNYSESGIP
+315 TNYSESSIP

-337 ATIEIPYAN
+337 ATIQIPYAN
-346 YRFESATVKMGGMD
+346 YGFESATVKMGGRD

-385 VNQTFQII
+385 VHQTFQIV
-393 KTTRGV
+393 KTTYGV
-399 TLSNTTSVIAK
+399 TLSNTTNVIAK

-425 AVTITVRQG
+425 AVTITVR
-434 SSTGTDVTGKYVSGN
+434 
-449 KINIP
+449 
-454 SVTFDVYIT
+454 
-463 ANGVREITYTVS
+463 E
-475 FSGVSGIP
+475 
-483 SQTVAAGGYASE
+483 
-495 PATPTKDG
+495 
-503 YIFDGW
+503 
-509 YNGNSKWNFKTD
+509 
-521 KVTSNITL
+521 
-529 TAKFN
+529 
-534 ELKKYTITTNYSE
+534 
-547 SGIPSK
+547 
-553 TTTVNSGESYSAT
+553 
-566 IEIPYA
+566 
-572 NYRFESATVKM
+572 
-583 GGMDITSTALSGK
+583 
-596 KVTINKVTDNVV
+596 
-608 ITVNVNQT
+608 
-616 FQIIKTTR
+616 
-624 GVTLSNTTSVIA
+624 
-636 KGSSYECTV
+636 
-645 TPTSGYNAVTITVR
+645 
-659 QGSSTGTD
+659 GSSTGTD

-705 TNCTTSNNATTV
+705 TNCTTSNNATSV

-738 TVKMGGTDITRD
+738 TVKMGGTDITHD
-750 VVTYSTGSYGI
+750 VVTYSTGSYGV
-761 RTYISATIDIPKVT
+761 RTYISATIDIPKIT

-791 LTYSSCSKKQTTG
+791 LTYSSCSTKQTTG

-818 DTFVQAYKPDKGYTS
+818 DTFVQAYEPDKGYTS